1 MLNRTGCELNIVLG
15 LCVGHDG
22 LFFRH
27 SQGLATT
34 LIAKD
39 RVLAHNSVGALQLA
53 DTYYLR
59 VWGPDRPL
67 KLPAQPTK
75 IESEW
80 RERRPMELA

>member
-1 MLNRTGCELNIVLG
+1 MCNPISQAEMLNRTGCELNIVLG

-39 RVLAHNSVGALQLA
+39 RVLAHNPVGALQLA
-53 DTYYLR
+53 DTYYAR
-59 VWGPDRPL
+59 VWGPDRPS
-67 KLPAQPTK
+67 KLPAQPADG
-75 IESEW
+75 
-80 RERRPMELA
+80 RR